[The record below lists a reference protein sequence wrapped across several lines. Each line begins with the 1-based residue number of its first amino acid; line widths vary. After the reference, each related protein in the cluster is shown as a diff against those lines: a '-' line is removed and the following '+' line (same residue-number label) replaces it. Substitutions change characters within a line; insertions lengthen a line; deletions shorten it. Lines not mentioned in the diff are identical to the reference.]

1 MPITASMLYDLVE
14 CPHRVTMDLF
24 GNPSDR
30 DQISRFVQLFWDRGS
45 LYEKEV
51 IARLNLPYTDLSRY
65 AEDEKEHET
74 YVAMK
79 RGDPLIYGGRIRADD
94 LLGVPD
100 LLRKDDNGYIA
111 GDIKSGAGEEG
122 EEDREE
128 KKPKKHYAVQ
138 LALYTDILR
147 RLGFSAGPSAFIW
160 DVHGREV
167 PYSFTALHGKP
178 NPRTLWLDYEEV
190 LAKARA
196 IRARTSPTLPAYV
209 ASKCRN
215 CVWCTA
221 CLKSLQA
228 ADDLTLIPE
237 FGRSRR
243 DAIIDQ
249 IPTIAALAAVD
260 PKAFVQGKKETI
272 FEKIDPKTL
281 EKFIARAKLVKTQG
295 AAYLRAPVKLPVAD
309 KELFFDIEVDP
320 MRDICYLHGF
330 IERRGGDNRTEKFIA
345 FLADEPTIEKE
356 ARAFDEAWRFIKA
369 AMPTAIYFYSK
380 YERTIYRKLRA
391 KYPHVCSEAEIEE
404 LFARPTTVDLYGD
417 VVEKATEWPTRDY
430 SLKTLAKY
438 LGFNWRDAHP
448 SGSASIEWFDR
459 WVTSGNESIKQR
471 ILDYNEDDC
480 RATRWLLDGI
490 RALHQTERDSAL

>member
-1 MPITASMLYDLVE
+1 MPMPITAAMLYDLVE

-24 GNPSDR
+24 GDPADR
-30 DQISRFVQLFWDRGS
+30 DPISPFVQLLWERGS

-51 IARLNLPYTDLSRY
+51 IAGLKLPFTDLSRY
-65 AEDEKEHET
+65 AEDEKERET
-74 YVAMK
+74 YAAMK

-94 LLGVPD
+94 LLGTPD
-100 LLRKDDNGYIA
+100 LLRRENGGYIA

-122 EEDREE
+122 EEDRED

-147 RLGFSAGPSAFIW
+147 RLGLSAGPSAFIW
-160 DVHGREV
+160 DVHGREM
-167 PYSFTALHGKP
+167 PYSFTAVHGKH
-178 NPRTLWLDYEEV
+178 NPRTLWQDYEEA
-190 LAKARA
+190 LTEARA
-196 IRARTSPTLPAYV
+196 ILCRTSATLPAYI

-215 CVWCTA
+215 CVWHTA

-243 DAIIDQ
+243 DAMIGR
-249 IPTIAALAAVD
+249 IPTIAALAAAD
-260 PKAFVQGKKETI
+260 PKAFLQGKGETV
-272 FEKIDPKTL
+272 FEKVDPKTL

-295 AAYLRAPVKLPVAD
+295 AAYLRTPVRLPAAD

-330 IERRGGDNRTEKFIA
+330 IERRGGDNKTERFIA

-369 AMPTAIYFYSK
+369 AMPAAIYFYSK
-380 YERTIYRKLRA
+380 YERMMYRKLRA
-391 KYPHVCSEAEIEE
+391 KYPHVCSETEIEE

-430 SLKTLAKY
+430 SLKTLAKH
-438 LGFNWRDAHP
+438 LGFDWRDAHP

-459 WVTSGNESIKQR
+459 WVKTGDESVKQR

-490 RALHQTERDSAL
+490 RALH